1 MVILYALTGFTD
13 SVFTLPKLRD
23 VEIDGELESVWDS
36 ALTFKDFR
44 QQYPTLDGDVPY
56 PTTAKVFYTDKA
68 IYVAFVCEGR
78 KPVLQR
84 GKRGSLSPDEV
95 SFTLDPYDATGKR
108 YYGFF
113 ADPFGN
119 RGDVEVNS
127 GMFNSQWDTEWE
139 AAGKITDNGYIV
151 EMRIP
156 FKAFRY
162 RRGNVWGMAFG
173 RGTADGYSF
182 RIPLNRKGIFP
193 DMLKVRLSP
202 PLSWALTLMPYITY
216 RKDSLYNLWIGEYE
230 RYERAYGGGDVRLT
244 LEDNFAHLTV
254 KPDFSNVE
262 SDPYYINVG
271 RYRYFLQERR
281 PFFTHDMD
289 LFQPNFNAFLPYTML
304 LYTRNIGMD
313 DYGNELPITF
323 GLKGGLSLFGTNV
336 ALLTVRT
343 DSGQMWNALR
353 TNYRGKNIAVGTF
366 LARYTGTY
374 PYPDFNNPGSF
385 IAIRDTNVLADVDVT
400 FNYGYFQGGFV
411 AMHADYYDDLGG
423 WRSGWTR
430 AFGFGYESQ
439 EWNVGFSYSEID
451 SLFYAERIT
460 YMPAAGSKYA
470 GFTIHKTFFN
480 LGKLNYLGVGTE
492 FSVTRDAGEP
502 LSKFVSPSLGLSFG
516 RGHSIYLSSDLG
528 DAYSYDPFRDTL
540 VHYFSRDF
548 RLSSYFNV
556 RANYLGMWFS
566 TGNLYNYAT
575 GQLGDYSTLNLNLP
589 WRFSEFFRTSDAVRV
604 WLYPGMD
611 PTYSNILR
619 LTFSLGNLA
628 TVRTG
633 WEKNVRKGE
642 RGLVGLYDR
651 VWVFLSFEKGLT
663 GLYVSFNTKLNPTDT
678 LNINPF
684 KYERADYIFGV
695 KFKGYLRL

>member
-1 MVILYALTGFTD
+1 MIILGTLISSTD

-56 PTTAKVFYTDKA
+56 PTIAKVFYTDRA
-68 IYVAFVCEGR
+68 IYVAFISEGR
-78 KPVLQR
+78 KPILQR
-84 GKRGSLSPDEV
+84 GKRGSLSPDMV
-95 SFTLDPYDATGKR
+95 SFTLDPYNATGKR
-108 YYGFF
+108 YYAFM

-119 RGDVEVNS
+119 RSDVEINS
-127 GMFNSQWDTEWE
+127 GMFNSSWDTEWE
-139 AAGKITDNGYIV
+139 AAGKITENGYIV

-162 RRGNVWGMAFG
+162 RRGSVWGMAFG
-173 RGTADGYSF
+173 RSTADGYSF

-216 RKDSLYNLWIGEYE
+216 RKDSLYNFWVGDYE
-230 RYERAYGGGDVRLT
+230 RYERTYGGGDVRLT
-244 LEDNFAHLTV
+244 LEDNFVHLTV
-254 KPDFSNVE
+254 KPDFANVE
-262 SDPYYINVG
+262 SDPYYINVS

-281 PFFTHDMD
+281 PFFTHDKD
-289 LFQPNFNAFLPYTML
+289 LFQPNFNSFLPYSLL

-313 DYGNELPITF
+313 EYGNEIPITF
-323 GLKGGLSLFGTNV
+323 GLKGGLSVFGTNV

-353 TNYRGKNIAVGTF
+353 TNYRGKNLAVGTF

-374 PYPDFNNPGSF
+374 PYPDFFNPGNF
-385 IAIRDTNVLADVDVT
+385 IAIKDTNVLADVDVT

-411 AMHADYYDDLGG
+411 VMHADYYDELSG
-423 WRSGWTR
+423 WRSGWR
-430 AFGFGYESQ
+430 KAFGFGYDSQ
-439 EWNVGFSYSEID
+439 EWKVGFSYSAID

-470 GFTIHKTFFN
+470 GFTIHRTFFN
-480 LGKLNYLGVGTE
+480 LGKLNYLGLGTE
-492 FSVTRDAGEP
+492 LSVVRDAGEP
-502 LSKFVSPSLGLSFG
+502 LSKFVSPSLGFSFG

-540 VHYFSRDF
+540 VHYFSEV
-548 RLSSYFNV
+548 SSEV
-556 RANYLGMWFS
+556 SSSLCQGRFS
-566 TGNLYNYAT
+566 RIPYGREM
-575 GQLGDYSTLNLNLP
+575 GDYTTVSFNTP
-589 WRFSEFFRTSDAVRV
+589 WRFSEFFRVSNSVRV

-628 TVRTG
+628 TIRTG
-633 WEKNVRKGE
+633 WEKNVRKSE
-642 RGLVGLYDR
+642 RSLVGLYDR
-651 VWVFLSFEKGLT
+651 AWVFLSFEKGLT
-663 GLYVSFNTKLNPTDT
+663 GLYISLNTKLLPTDT
-678 LNINPF
+678 TNINPF